1 MRDAI
6 AVARE
11 LETPARFPVVIAGG
25 GRLVGLST
33 AAFLANHGV
42 AALVIERMRGG
53 SPLPRAAHFHLRTLE
68 LLRVIGVEDE
78 VKRQSER
85 DFVPEG
91 AIISMDALA
100 GEKLA
105 DIVPSLNVGVDAALS
120 PCRRLFVTQPG
131 LETILRRRASEAGAT
146 VLEGR
151 EVVAVEQDADGVSVV
166 VRDVDSGAEQRM
178 RTQYL
183 VGADG
188 AHSTVRE
195 AADIPFDGRGVFSNS
210 ITIYFTADLS
220 PQMLGKPLS
229 VVYVNNPVFGG
240 FFRLAKDCQSGF
252 LVVNTV
258 GDPRTNPDAANA
270 AKDTSVERMTE
281 LVRVGAGV
289 PDLDVRIDGVA
300 RWRSSSDVARRYRQ
314 RRILLAGDAAHVMPP
329 NGGFGGN
336 TGVQDAYDLAWKLAL
351 VVKGVAGSA
360 LLSTYDSE
368 RRPVGKFTVEQA
380 YTRYV
385 TRTAPYLGATD
396 LQPFV
401 ADLEIELGYIYR
413 SPAILAGERG
423 AGEVDRPG
431 HGDPRLTRAV
441 PGSRA
446 PHLWLDGDRGRC
458 STLDLFG
465 RSFVL
470 LAATDGEAWC
480 EAAPAA
486 AATLPGVSL
495 DTYRVGGAGLAVR
508 DGSFVE
514 AYDVSSAG
522 AVLVR
527 PDGFVAWRARTAAG
541 RPTDVVASA
550 LQTALMGEEG
560 AMSLGAVHGL

>member
-1 MRDAI
+1 VSA
-6 AVARE
+6 
-11 LETPARFPVVIAGG
+11 PVVIAGG
-25 GRLVGLST
+25 GLVGMAS
-33 AAFLANHGV
+33 AAFLARHGV
-42 AALVIERMRGG
+42 AALVVERMRGE

-68 LLRVIGVEDE
+68 LLRAIGVEED
-78 VKRQSER
+78 VKRQSELE
-85 DFVPEG
+85 FVPEG
-91 AIISMDALA
+91 AIVSMDSLA
-100 GEKLA
+100 GRKLA
-105 DIVPSLNVGVDAALS
+105 DIIPGLNLGVDDTLS

-131 LETILRRRASEAGAT
+131 LEAILRRRASEAGAR
-146 VLEGR
+146 VMEGR
-151 EVVAVEQDADGVSVV
+151 EVAAVEQDDDGVTVV
-166 VRDVDSGAEQRM
+166 VRDVDSGVEQRL
-178 RTQYL
+178 RTSYL

-195 AADIPFDGRGVFSNS
+195 ALQIPFDGRGVFSNS
-210 ITIYFTADLS
+210 LTIYFTADLA

-270 AKDTSVERMTE
+270 AKDTSVERMIE
-281 LVRVGAGV
+281 FVRVGAGV

-300 RWRSSSDVARRYRQ
+300 RWLSSSDTALRYQDGRV
-314 RRILLAGDAAHVMPP
+314 LLAGDAAHVMPP

-351 VVKGVAGSA
+351 VVEGAAAPA
-360 LLSTYDSE
+360 LLSTYDAE
-368 RRPVGKFTVEQA
+368 RRPVDKFTVEQA

-385 TRTAPYLGATD
+385 TRTAPYLTATD

-413 SPAILAGERG
+413 SPAIRAEESDAGEG
-423 AGEVDRPG
+423 GDG
-431 HGDPRLTRAV
+431 DQSDHGDPRLTRAV

-446 PHLWLDGDRGRC
+446 PHLWLESDGRRR

-465 RSFVL
+465 RDFVL
-470 LAATDGEAWC
+470 LAAPDGAAWC
-480 EAAPAA
+480 DAAPAA
-486 AATLPGVSL
+486 AVPGVRL
-495 DTYRVGGAGLAVR
+495 AAYRVGGAEFAVPE
-508 DGSFVE
+508 DSFTE
-514 AYDVSSAG
+514 AYGVSRTG

-527 PDGFVAWRARTAAG
+527 PDGFVAWRARAASS
-541 RPTDVVASA
+541 RPAESLAAA
-550 LQTALMGEEG
+550 LRPALMW
-560 AMSLGAVHGL
+560 

>member
-1 MRDAI
+1 VPLWGEENEVDA
-6 AVARE
+6 
-11 LETPARFPVVIAGG
+11 PVVIAGG
-25 GRLVGLST
+25 GLVGMAS
-33 AAFLANHGV
+33 AAFLARHGV
-42 AALVIERMRGG
+42 AAVVVERMRGE
-53 SPLPRAAHFHLRTLE
+53 SRLPRAAHFHLRTLE
-68 LLRVIGVEDE
+68 LLRSIGVEED
-78 VKRQSER
+78 VKRQSEVE
-85 DFVPEG
+85 FVPEG
-91 AIISMDALA
+91 AIVSMDSLA
-100 GEKLA
+100 GRKLA
-105 DIVPSLNVGVDAALS
+105 DIVASLNVGVDEALS

-131 LETILRRRASEAGAT
+131 LEAILRRRATEAGAR
-146 VLEGR
+146 VMEGS
-151 EVVAVEQDADGVSVV
+151 EVVAVEQDDDGVTLI
-166 VRDVDSGAEQRM
+166 VRDVDSGAEQRL
-178 RTQYL
+178 RSSYL

-195 AADIPFDGRGVFSNS
+195 ALQVPFDGRGVFSNS
-210 ITIYFTADLS
+210 LTIYFTADLA

-270 AKDTSVERMTE
+270 AKDTSVERMIE
-281 LVRVGAGV
+281 FVRAGSGV

-300 RWRSSSDVARRYRQ
+300 RWRSSSDVARRYQ
-314 RRILLAGDAAHVMPP
+314 AGRILLAGDAAHVMPP

-351 VVKGVAGSA
+351 VLEGVASPA
-360 LLSTYDSE
+360 LLSTYHAE

-385 TRTAPYLGATD
+385 TRTAPYLEATD

-413 SPAILAGERG
+413 SRAIMADHSDASE
-423 AGEVDRPG
+423 ASDDQAD
-431 HGDPRLTRAV
+431 HGDPRATRAV

-446 PHLWLDGDRGRC
+446 PHLWLARDGRRR

-465 RSFVL
+465 RDFVL
-470 LAATDGEAWC
+470 LAGPDGRAWRD
-480 EAAPAA
+480 AAPAA
-486 AATLPGVSL
+486 AELGV
-495 DTYRVGGAGLAVR
+495 RLAVYR
-508 DGSFVE
+508 AGDAELDVPDDSFLE
-514 AYDVSSAG
+514 AYDVSRTG

-527 PDGFVAWRARTAAG
+527 PDGFVAWRARAASSS
-541 RPTDVVASA
+541 PAESLAAA
-550 LQTALMGEEG
+550 LRTALMG
-560 AMSLGAVHGL
+560 